1 MRNGIPGCATLQPSR
16 EAFCAYKES
25 EVKRKTI
32 GLMLLMAVST
42 IPSLSA
48 QKPRDPGVRSGNFAG
63 GILDGLADSEKQL
76 FDFLKDEF
84 TQVHSVTGNL
94 GNESGNGL
102 GPGYNAN
109 SCGSCHS
116 FPGIGGSSPATNPQI
131 DQAALDAAQNKVPS
145 FLSPRG
151 PVREA
156 RFVKN
161 PDGTPDGGVHNLFT
175 IKGRVD
181 APGCN
186 AAQPDFETQLA
197 RHNVIF
203 RIPTPMFGGGLI
215 ENISDNT
222 ILQNKAADR
231 ALKAALGIAGHENR
245 NGNDG
250 TVTRFGWKA
259 QNKSL
264 MMFSGEAYNV
274 EMGVTNDLF
283 TNERNATPGCMFNT
297 QPEDHLLYDIHTEDG
312 GGTSGM
318 QHFATLGRLLAA
330 PAPGPSTPSTQRGKA
345 YFQVI
350 GCQVCHTQ
358 SMRTDTSDI
367 DALSQKDARLYSD
380 LLVHHMGSNLSDG
393 VQQGNA
399 GPDEFRT
406 APLWGV
412 GQRIFFLHDGRTS
425 DLQSAIQA
433 HQSQGSEANRV
444 IENFMHLNDAEK
456 QDLLN
461 FLRSL

>member
-1 MRNGIPGCATLQPSR
+1 MLVRLSR
-16 EAFCAYKES
+16 MTEEESCTFKE
-25 EVKRKTI
+25 EKVKRKNI
-32 GLMLLMAVST
+32 GLVLLIAMSA
-42 IPSLSA
+42 IPNLWA
-48 QKPRDPGVRSGNFAG
+48 QRARDPGVRPGAPSAGNM
-63 GILDGLADSEKQL
+63 IDGLGESGQQL

-84 TQVHSVTGNL
+84 NQVHSVTGNL

-116 FPGIGGSSPATNPQI
+116 FPGIGGSSPAINPQI
-131 DQAALDAAQNKVPS
+131 EQATLDAAQNRIPS
-145 FLSPRG
+145 FLSQRG
-151 PVREA
+151 PVREV
-156 RFVKN
+156 RFVRN
-161 PDGTPDGGVHNLFT
+161 PDGSPDGGVHNLFT
-175 IKGRVD
+175 IRGRVD
-181 APGCN
+181 APGCR
-186 AAQPDFETQLA
+186 ATQPNFEAQLA
-197 RHNVIF
+197 RNNVIF

-215 ENISDNT
+215 ENISDET
-222 ILQNKAADR
+222 ILANKAANR
-231 ALKAALGIAGHENR
+231 ALKAVLGIGGHENR

-283 TNERNATPGCMFNT
+283 TNERNGSPDCTFNT
-297 QPEDHLLYDIHTEDG
+297 GPEDHLLYDIHTEDG

-330 PAPGPSTPSTQRGKA
+330 PAPGPSNMSTQRGKS
-345 YFQVI
+345 YFAVI
-350 GCQVCHTQ
+350 GCSVCHTP
-358 SMRTDTSDI
+358 SMKTETSDLA
-367 DALSQKDARLYSD
+367 ALSQQDANLYSD
-380 LLVHHMGSNLSDG
+380 LLVHHMGSTLADG
-393 VQQGNA
+393 VSQGNA
-399 GPDEFRT
+399 GGDEFRT
-406 APLWGV
+406 APLWGI

-425 DLQSAIQA
+425 DLQAAILA

-444 IENFMHLNDAEK
+444 INNYLNLREAEK
-456 QDLLN
+456 QDILD